1 MSFLIYL
8 ISFLEWFT
16 TLSVEI
22 IAIRRFTPII
32 WTNSISTSIILWVIL
47 LALSYGYYIGWKN
60 TKNLESKDLIKK
72 IIFNLTVAWT
82 YYLFFTFI
90 FDQLILSY
98 LILYIQSYFFAILL
112 SSFLLFFIPVFLA
125 SQTIPLLSE
134 VLKWENTWEKVWKL
148 LFFSTVGSFL
158 GSVMTSSVLFPF
170 IWVYKSS
177 IFDSFLLTFSSVILI
192 WYIFKK
198 YKEINFVSILSII
211 IFFLSI
217 ILIIKPD
224 SLSKNSLF
232 KIANS
237 YHDIEIYDTNEN
249 TRIFSMNWW
258 YSSGIDKTTKESFF
272 NYIKE
277 IKKNISE
284 NKGKN
289 LKILIIG
296 WAGFTLPKELSEKEN
311 IDLIDVVDVDP
322 NLKDISEKY
331 FLQEKLSKKVNF
343 IVEPSRY
350 FLNNAIKNN
359 KFYDEIVIDIYVGKS
374 LPSQT
379 LTEEFFKN
387 IKKIGKNINTNIISD
402 LELKTDFSKNLFNT
416 MQKTFWKLYFKS
428 ELDEN
433 REWNYLTNIVVS
445 NNYFPDYSQ
454 YNFDKNFWIYTDN
467 KNSIEIDVF
476 KRGL

>member
-237 YHDIEIYDTNEN
+237 YHDIEIYE
-249 TRIFSMNWW
+249 
-258 YSSGIDKTTKESFF
+258 
-272 NYIKE
+272 
-277 IKKNISE
+277 
-284 NKGKN
+284 
-289 LKILIIG
+289 
-296 WAGFTLPKELSEKEN
+296 
-311 IDLIDVVDVDP
+311 
-322 NLKDISEKY
+322 
-331 FLQEKLSKKVNF
+331 
-343 IVEPSRY
+343 
-350 FLNNAIKNN
+350 NN
-359 KFYDEIVIDIYVGKS
+359 KRK
-374 LPSQT
+374 
-379 LTEEFFKN
+379 FF
-387 IKKIGKNINTNIISD
+387 
-402 LELKTDFSKNLFNT
+402 
-416 MQKTFWKLYFKS
+416 
-428 ELDEN
+428 
-433 REWNYLTNIVVS
+433 
-445 NNYFPDYSQ
+445 
-454 YNFDKNFWIYTDN
+454 
-467 KNSIEIDVF
+467 
-476 KRGL
+476 